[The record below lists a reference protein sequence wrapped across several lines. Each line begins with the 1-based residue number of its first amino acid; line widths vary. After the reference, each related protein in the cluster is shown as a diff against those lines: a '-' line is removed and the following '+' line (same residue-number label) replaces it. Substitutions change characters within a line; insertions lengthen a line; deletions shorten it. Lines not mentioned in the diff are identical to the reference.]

1 MKAKAFF
8 VFFLC
13 FFSLHWGFL
22 TRISFKQLSPKLQYI
37 VTEIEQPRN
46 RNNQIFL
53 LDFIIQSN
61 DPLKNEVLKDI
72 VMYDIRGADIYGNSR
87 LFSVETRIHAL
98 TNIQYTTND
107 GYMIWYILKFDKSY
121 EVRKWAARMA
131 KNIKEENFIKGVS
144 YLLNYDYYIENFRY
158 DDPKMQKIDE
168 IVLEITKSLGECGS
182 PRAVPILLQ
191 IVHIQNHLPQT
202 IEAAWTSLEKIP
214 FPNPAYPYFILSLKD
229 SLKNKPEQVPSS
241 QRDQVDRVV
250 KTLTEFI
257 TNNFERNVFTQEDLD
272 IATGERK
279 DAEQKSRTYP
289 GK

>member
-1 MKAKAFF
+1 MKAK
-8 VFFLC
+8 VFFLLFLGMC
-13 FFSLHWGFL
+13 SLHWGFL
-22 TRISFKQLSPKLQYI
+22 SRVSLYKLSPKLQYL
-37 VTEIEQPRN
+37 VTELEQPRN

-53 LDFIIQSN
+53 LDFIIQST
-61 DPLKNEVLKDI
+61 DPLKNEVLKDV
-72 VMYDIRGADIYGNSR
+72 VMFDIRGADIYGNSR

-98 TNIQYTTND
+98 TNIHYTTND

-131 KNIKEENFIKGVS
+131 RHIKEDNFIKGIS
-144 YLLNYDYYIENFRY
+144 YLLNYDYYIEKFQY
-158 DDPKMQKIDE
+158 QDPKMQKIDE
-168 IVLEITKSLGECGS
+168 IVLEIVKSLGESGS
-182 PRAVPILLQ
+182 PKAVPILLQ

-202 IEAAWTSLEKIP
+202 IEAAWLSLEKIP

-241 QRDQVDRVV
+241 QKDQVDKVV
-250 KTLTEFI
+250 QTLTEFI
-257 TNNFERNVFTQEDLD
+257 TNNFERNVFSQEDLD
-272 IATGERK
+272 IAKGERK